1 MLDKKYNAEEKEKKW
16 LDYWKN
22 NKIYQYKRN
31 GKEVYSIDTPPP
43 TVNGKIHVGHIFSY
57 TQTEMLARYK
67 RLRGYNIFY
76 PFGFD
81 DNGLPSERLVEKEQ
95 GKRAHEIGREE
106 FSKLCYETTDKYEE
120 NFQELFSKMGV
131 STDWDI
137 HYKTVS
143 PSTIKIS
150 QTSFLELKDK
160 GHCYHKESPALWCN
174 ECLTSIAQAE
184 LETKTINNHS
194 DVEFMYSDEDKIETT
209 EDTRRDPHFKPDFAI
224 DTLRSNNYIT
234 HLSVFKKEL
243 MDKIG
248 GFRSEYDGAQDYD
261 VIIRACE
268 LTNNIIHI
276 PKILYHWRVHP
287 NSTAM
292 ISDAKPYAYKAGLRV
307 IEDHLKRQGLDAK
320 VTFGGDIPGVYE
332 VEYKVIGNPKVS
344 IIIPNKDN
352 IRLLKSCIN
361 SILRLTTYNNYEI
374 VVVENN
380 STDPKTF
387 DYYDVIQKLDKVR
400 VIKYPEKGFNYSKI
414 INFGVKN
421 CEDSDFV
428 VQLNSDTELIT
439 PNWLEKF
446 IGFAQRKDVGAVGA
460 RLYYGDKS
468 IQHAGVGIAICD
480 LAANLLTNT
489 PNGFH
494 AYYGRECLTQDL
506 SAVTGACL
514 FSKQSI
520 YKEVGY
526 MDENN
531 FAVAFNDVDFCL
543 KIRQKG
549 YLIVYDPY
557 VELMH
562 YESKTRGYENTPE
575 KKERFERESN
585 NFRTKWRK
593 ILDAGDPYSNIN
605 FDKNTAQYNVRTDKI
620 AYKE

>member
-1 MLDKKYNAEEKEKKW
+1 MLKIQNAKNRLEYYYRKYGFIKTVKKIIIKIYAKLFKRGQQAQILSELSKYKIW
-16 LDYWKN
+16 IKN
-22 NKIYQYKRN
+22 NEPNNEELEEQKNTKFKINPKFSIVVPMYNTPLNFFEELVDCLIDQTYSN
-31 GKEVYSIDTPPP
+31 WELCLADGSPKE
-43 TVNGKIHVGHIFSY
+43 N
-57 TQTEMLARYK
+57 
-67 RLRGYNIFY
+67 
-76 PFGFD
+76 
-81 DNGLPSERLVEKEQ
+81 
-95 GKRAHEIGREE
+95 
-106 FSKLCYETTDKYEE
+106 
-120 NFQELFSKMGV
+120 
-131 STDWDI
+131 
-137 HYKTVS
+137 
-143 PSTIKIS
+143 
-150 QTSFLELKDK
+150 LELQPIIKKDK
-160 GHCYHKESPALWCN
+160 RIKYKFINGNKGISGNTNEALKLATGDFILLVDHDDLLPKF
-174 ECLTSIAQAE
+174 CLYE
-184 LETKTINNHS
+184 LAKTINNHS

-361 SILRLTTYNNYEI
+361 SILKLTTYNNYEI